1 MRRPHAQIH
10 LPPLGPH
17 DALALVNVLERAI
30 AAVWHAHGNQ
40 MADLL
45 TARDMAAPS
54 QPDAGRPTNR
64 IPSADD
70 DSF

>member
-10 LPPLGPH
+10 LPPLAPH
-17 DALALVNVLERAI
+17 DALALVNTLERAI
-30 AAVWHAHGNQ
+30 AAIWRAHGLQ

-45 TARDMAAPS
+45 TARDMVEPS
-54 QPDAGRPTNR
+54 QPGAGRLANP

-70 DSF
+70 DCF